1 MFRKKA
7 LSETAIKGIVYQFR
21 YLINDKKANDEELSW
36 QLSNMLSNLG
46 VKVDYI
52 PEPSPWRKKKE

>member
-1 MFRKKA
+1 MFKKKA

-21 YLINDKKANDEELSW
+21 YLINDKKASDEELSW

-46 VKVDYI
+46 IKVDYI
-52 PEPSPWRKKKE
+52 PEPPPWRKKKE

>member
-1 MFRKKA
+1 MFKKKA

-21 YLINDKKANDEELSW
+21 YLINDKKASDEELSW
-36 QLSNMLSNLG
+36 QLSNMLLNLG

-52 PEPSPWRKKKE
+52 PEPPPWRKKKE

>member
-1 MFRKKA
+1 MFKKKA
-7 LSETAIKGIVYQFR
+7 LSETAIEGIVYLFI
-21 YLINDKKANDEELSW
+21 YLINDKKASDEELSW
-36 QLSNMLSNLG
+36 QLSIMLSNLG

>member
-1 MFRKKA
+1 MFKKKV

-21 YLINDKKANDEELSW
+21 YLINDKKASDEELRW

>member
-1 MFRKKA
+1 MFKKKA

-21 YLINDKKANDEELSW
+21 YLINDKKASDEELSW
-36 QLSNMLSNLG
+36 QLSNMLLNLG

-52 PEPSPWRKKKE
+52 PEPPPWRKKK

>member
-1 MFRKKA
+1 MFKKKA
-7 LSETAIKGIVYQFR
+7 LSETAIKGIVYLFI
-21 YLINDKKANDEELSW
+21 YLINDKKASDEVLSW
-36 QLSNMLSNLG
+36 QLSIMLSNLG

>member
-1 MFRKKA
+1 MFKKKV

-21 YLINDKKANDEELSW
+21 YLINDKKASDEELRW

-52 PEPSPWRKKKE
+52 PEPPPWKKKNE

>member
-1 MFRKKA
+1 MFKKKA
-7 LSETAIKGIVYQFR
+7 LPETAIKGIVYQFR
-21 YLINDKKANDEELSW
+21 YLINDKKASDEELSW

>member
-1 MFRKKA
+1 MFKKKV
-7 LSETAIKGIVYQFR
+7 LSKTAINSIVYQFR
-21 YLINDKKANDEELSW
+21 YLINDKKASDEELSW

-52 PEPSPWRKKKE
+52 PEPPPWKKKKE

>member
-1 MFRKKA
+1 MFKKKV
-7 LSETAIKGIVYQFR
+7 LSKTAINSIVYQFR
-21 YLINDKKANDEELSW
+21 YLINDKKASDEVLSW

-52 PEPSPWRKKKE
+52 PEPPPWKKKNE